1 MEGEKHPA
9 QDSAGLPL
17 GSVQHIELGDDVP
30 VLRGQAAH
38 QVLQPDGCY
47 CFFLRGWA
55 SRGKLLVCLQQ
66 PLIGILPAGGK
77 GDGLRLLVTG
87 NLLCFQ
93 VVGEVFLFAPVVVI
107 SPVDLL
113 TDGNRLPIYVEIIFL
128 LFFAYGVTSK
138 VGKIKCSSSR
148 MAPHG
153 SGAISRRF
161 PK

>member
-30 VLRGQAAH
+30 FLRGQAAH

-113 TDGNRLPIYVEIIFL
+113 TDGNRLPL
-128 LFFAYGVTSK
+128 
-138 VGKIKCSSSR
+138 CR
-148 MAPHG
+148 DN
-153 SGAISRRF
+153 ISFVRC
-161 PK
+161 